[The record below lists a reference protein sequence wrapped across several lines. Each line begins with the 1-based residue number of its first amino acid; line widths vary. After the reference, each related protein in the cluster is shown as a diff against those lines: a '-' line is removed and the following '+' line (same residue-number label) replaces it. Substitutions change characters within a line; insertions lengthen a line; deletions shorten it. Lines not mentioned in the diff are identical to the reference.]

1 MAVGVCAAGDRD
13 GASRLSHLDLQGV
26 EGEVGAGGLE
36 RPAADSLDGLVMCHR
51 ETWGLA
57 FGNAVDAELTHELID
72 ALCRDAAQV
81 HVGNH
86 RQWRRL

>member
-1 MAVGVCAAGDRD
+1 
-13 GASRLSHLDLQGV
+13 
-26 EGEVGAGGLE
+26 
-36 RPAADSLDGLVMCHR
+36 MCHR